1 MEIEGVV
8 VREAL
13 SAGVE
18 VLDGCRDAA
27 ADQLEATGDQSKSV
41 VGAVLREAGL
51 PLGDAAKD
59 RGGLS
64 KADMQCPKRSTS
76 CTGNGTDQDGRKVPA
91 DL

>member
-1 MEIEGVV
+1 MVIEGVV

-27 ADQLEATGDQSKSV
+27 ADQLEATGDQSESV

-64 KADMQCPKRSTS
+64 KAERISKTVASPLNGGTYRSS
-76 CTGNGTDQDGRKVPA
+76 A
-91 DL
+91 

>member
-1 MEIEGVV
+1 MVIEGVV

-27 ADQLEATGDQSKSV
+27 ADQLEATGDQSESV

-64 KADMQCPKRSTS
+64 EAERIGKTVASPLNGGTYRSS
-76 CTGNGTDQDGRKVPA
+76 A
-91 DL
+91 